1 MYSHDDLIAFIS
13 QWTVSVLPVRMSQV
27 MYDFTDF
34 LGHRVRVDKKE
45 LVDAL
50 IKAGYL
56 VDVNTNLITRR

>member
-1 MYSHDDLIAFIS
+1 MYSHEDLIAFIS
-13 QWTVSVLPVRMSQV
+13 QWTVSVFPVRMSQV
-27 MYDFTDF
+27 MYDFTEF

-56 VDVNTNLITRR
+56 VDVNTNLITR

>member
-13 QWTVSVLPVRMSQV
+13 QWTVSVFPVRMSQV
-27 MYDFTDF
+27 MYDFTEF

-56 VDVNTNLITRR
+56 VDVNTNLITH